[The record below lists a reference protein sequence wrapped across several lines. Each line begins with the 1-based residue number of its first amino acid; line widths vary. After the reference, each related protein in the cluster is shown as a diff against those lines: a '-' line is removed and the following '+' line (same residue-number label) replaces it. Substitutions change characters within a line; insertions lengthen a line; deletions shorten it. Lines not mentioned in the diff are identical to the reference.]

1 MDLFRVIY
9 YNPDE
14 PQLSELIGLFGTYD
28 IAVDQMIKAAH
39 YSVGD
44 DGDLRQYRQACDDYE
59 TFDELRGQAYATG
72 KLEDYD
78 LYYIIHDNYR
88 HTELIA

>member
-9 YNPDE
+9 YNPDA

-39 YSVGD
+39 YSEGK
-44 DGDLRQYRQACDDYE
+44 DGELRQYRRECDDYE
-59 TFDELRGQAYATG
+59 SFDDLRDSARATG

-78 LYYIIHDNYR
+78 LYYIIQDTYR
-88 HTELIA
+88 NTELIA